1 MIKKISTLILGMIV
15 GFTLLGC
22 QNNPAVIVVPKPT
35 PLEDSP
41 ESSMDTRSAS
51 LYVDERI
58 IIDNTNKELTFKQ
71 ASTYKYNAG
80 STAIGENFISSEKG
94 TAFEAIFTPNIEVA
108 GYYKIYINF
117 PVFEKAYDRVP
128 LKITFEGGA
137 NTDDTK
143 TVNQTINAG
152 YWVMI
157 GTYYLTVGTLNTVE
171 ILPVEDQY
179 VLVDAMMFE
188 LSSAN
193 DVLQT
198 ETKPVLIDPYEPESV
213 TNILKTHDQK
223 IRLSVNGEEFFV
235 KGVNG
240 IDELELIAQAGGN
253 SVRTYSTDALK
264 DGELLDRAHEL
275 GIKVVIG
282 LWMNHE
288 SGSFTY
294 ANHPDRVE
302 QQYQKLILEVEKY
315 KRHPAVLGWAVGNE
329 VDISTSLNMRAI
341 YDAMN
346 KIAKYIH
353 ESDPYHPTMAVLAG
367 SSPLKIGSVRRFAP
381 HIDMIGI
388 NTYSAIGNVTNNI
401 LGWKGPYL
409 ITEYALNQP
418 SEIRLKTS
426 WGAII
431 EPKSIDKANLY
442 YERYQQYIY
451 GKRDEGVVG
460 SYVFK
465 DTGSFRVTHTWYGII
480 LYGKRTAAYE
490 GVRAGFF
497 ETERVNTLQID
508 EVTINNL
515 TQLQNVILDAGT
527 ANIEVTTLYESGNIK
542 YTYEVRKDV
551 GLSVNTVPSPIPTFT
566 FTENNAKNNV
576 TMTIPAMP
584 GNYRLFVYV
593 ENDTHISS
601 YSFPFQVTG
610 EPFVL
615 EAQPGV
621 KIISTKSSTGY
632 VETGAFS
639 SSTNRY
645 YGGQLT
651 RFTRILGAYATF
663 TPELDPGK
671 YEVFYYN
678 LSEGLGQTDDNQIEI
693 NIYYA
698 NGAKETI
705 VLGVTTTS
713 EGWISL
719 GEYSFNADGLEYV
732 TVVKMIDGTKVVR
745 TTAIAFLPKN

>member
-1 MIKKISTLILGMIV
+1 MIKKLSILILFLVFG
-15 GFTLLGC
+15 LALYGC
-22 QNNPAVIVVPKPT
+22 QTDTNEPPKPT

-41 ESSMDTRSAS
+41 IGELDTRNAS
-51 LYVDERI
+51 IYDDERI
-58 IIDNTNKELTFKQ
+58 IIDNANKEFTFKQ

-94 TAFEAIFTPNIEVA
+94 DAFEAIYTPSITVA

-117 PVFEKAYDRVP
+117 PQFDQAYDKVP
-128 LKITFEGGA
+128 LKITYEGGA
-137 NTDDTK
+137 NVDETK
-143 TVNQTINAG
+143 TINQTINAG
-152 YWVMI
+152 YWVMV
-157 GTYYLTVGTLNTVE
+157 GTYYLTTGQSSKVE
-171 ILPVEDQY
+171 IKAVKDQY
-179 VLVDAMMFE
+179 VLADAVMFE
-188 LSSAN
+188 LSSTN

-198 ETKPVLIDPYEPESV
+198 ETKPELIQPYTPESV
-213 TNILKTHDQK
+213 INILKTHDQK

-240 IDELELIAQAGGN
+240 IDELELIAEAGGN
-253 SVRTYSTDALK
+253 SVRTYSTDALQN
-264 DGELLDRAHEL
+264 GALLDRAHEL

-294 ANHPDRVE
+294 ANNPDKVL
-302 QQYQKLILEVEKY
+302 QQYEKIIIEVEKY
-315 KRHPAVLGWAVGNE
+315 KNHPALLGWAVGNE
-329 VDISTSLNMRAI
+329 VDISTSLDMRAI
-341 YDAMN
+341 YEAMN
-346 KIAKYIH
+346 QIAKYIH
-353 ESDPYHPTMAVLAG
+353 QSDPYHPTMAVLAG

-388 NTYSAIGNVTNNI
+388 NTYSAIGNVSNNI

-418 SEIRLKTS
+418 METKLKTS

-465 DTGSFRVTHTWYGII
+465 DTGSFRITHTWYGII
-480 LYGKRTAAYE
+480 LNGKRTSAYE
-490 GVRAGFF
+490 GVKAGFL
-497 ETERVNTLQID
+497 ELDRINTLQID
-508 EVTINNL
+508 EVTINDKS
-515 TQLQNVILDAGT
+515 QLENVVLDPGNAQ
-527 ANIEVTTLYESGNIK
+527 IKVTTLYETGNVT

-551 GLSVNTVPSPIPTFT
+551 GLSVNTVPGVQEAFT
-566 FTENNAKNNV
+566 FTENDTPNHV
-576 TMTIPAMP
+576 TMNIPELP

-601 YSFPFQVTG
+601 FSYPFQVAG

-615 EAQPGV
+615 EQQVGV
-621 KIISTKSSTGY
+621 EIVSIKSETGY
-632 VETGAFS
+632 LETGSFS

-645 YGGQLT
+645 YDGALT
-651 RFTRILGAYATF
+651 RFTRALGAYGTF
-663 TPELDPGK
+663 TPNLNPGK

-678 LSEGLGQTDDNQIEI
+678 LSEGLGQTDDNQVEI

-705 VLGVTTTS
+705 VLGVTITP
-713 EGWISL
+713 EGWTSL

-732 TVVKMIDGTKVVR
+732 TVSKMLDGTKVVR
-745 TTAIAFLPKN
+745 MTAIAFLPKN

>member
-1 MIKKISTLILGMIV
+1 MINKITLWIMLIT
-15 GFTLLGC
+15 FTTVLWGC
-22 QNNPAVIVVPKPT
+22 QNNPTKPIPEPT

-41 ESSMDTRSAS
+41 EPSLDTRMAS
-51 LYVDERI
+51 VYEDERI
-58 IIDNTNKELTFKQ
+58 IIDNTNQELMFKQ

-80 STAIGENFISSEKG
+80 STAIGANFISSEKG
-94 TAFEAIFTPNIEVA
+94 TAFEATFTPNIETA

-117 PVFEKAYDRVP
+117 PEFEQAYDQVP
-128 LKITFEGGA
+128 LVVTYEGGA
-137 NTDDTK
+137 NVDDTK
-143 TVNQTINAG
+143 AVNQTINAG
-152 YWVMI
+152 YWVMV
-157 GTYYLTVGTLNTVE
+157 GTYYLTTGKNNKVQ
-171 ILPVEDQY
+171 ILPVENQY

-188 LSSAN
+188 LSSEN

-198 ETKPVLIDPYEPESV
+198 ETKPVLIEPYEPSSV

-223 IRLSVNGEEFFV
+223 LRLSVNGEEFFV

-240 IDELELIAQAGGN
+240 IDELELIAEAGGN
-253 SVRTYSTDALK
+253 SVRTYSTDALQ
-264 DGELLDRAHEL
+264 DGALLDRAHEL

-294 ANHPDRVE
+294 ANNPDKVE

-315 KRHPAVLGWAVGNE
+315 KKHPAVLGWAVGNE

-346 KIAKYIH
+346 QIAKYIH

-367 SSPLKIGSVRRFAP
+367 SSPLKIGSIRRFAP

-388 NTYSAIGNVTNNI
+388 NTYSAIGNVANNI

-418 SEIRLKTS
+418 METKLKTS

-431 EPKSIDKANLY
+431 EPKSIDKADLY

-480 LYGKRTAAYE
+480 LNGKRTAAFE
-490 GVRAGFF
+490 GVKAGFF
-497 ETERVNTLQID
+497 ETERIPTLQID
-508 EVTINNL
+508 EVKINNQ
-515 TQLQNVILDAGT
+515 TSLQNVILESGT
-527 ANIEVTTLYESGNIK
+527 ANIQVTTLNESGNIK

-551 GLSVNTVPSPIPTFT
+551 GLSVNTDPSPQPSFT
-566 FTENNAKNNV
+566 FVEDNAKNNV
-576 TMTIPAMP
+576 TMTIPEFP

-601 YSFPFQVTG
+601 YSFPFQVSG
-610 EPFVL
+610 DPFIL
-615 EAQPGV
+615 EEQPGV
-621 KIISTKSSTGY
+621 QIVSIKSEIGY
-632 VETGAFS
+632 VETGTFS
-639 SSTNRY
+639 SSTNRFY
-645 YGGQLT
+645 DGFLT
-651 RFTRILGAYATF
+651 RFTRVLGNYATF
-663 TPELDPGK
+663 TPDLEPGK

-705 VLGVTTTS
+705 ILGVTTTS
-713 EGWISL
+713 EGWVSL